1 MASKNAARDICAGV
15 DKKYK
20 KQTLTLARAVLAL
33 QDKIEQQLPIYEQQ
47 PLSQL
52 LTTAQGELAVK
63 QNPAVAEFRATVRDY
78 ATALKNLQDI
88 VENNKA
94 PEKASGLTDFRAKL
108 KVVGE

>member
-1 MASKNAARDICAGV
+1 MASKQAVKTICDGV

-20 KQTLTLARAVLAL
+20 KQAATLARAVLAL
-33 QDKIEQQLPIYEQQ
+33 QDKIEQQLPIYEQL
-47 PLSQL
+47 PLAQT
-52 LTTAQGELAVK
+52 LTTAQGERALK

-94 PEKASGLTDFRAKL
+94 PEKASSLTDFRAKL